1 MVVFAERRTLCLLVY
16 LNIMALSF
24 FSRSNSSSYA
34 KTGSDGVLSLPSARA
49 ILIASVGCM
58 MVLSLLMV
66 ASASIPFA
74 LSRGMTELYFFNNQ
88 LLYMCIGLFLAFL
101 PYKFVPLK
109 MLYQT
114 GTQFFLLMVTALL
127 LVITLFGTPINGSK
141 RWLSLGGFNF
151 QVAELAKLVVI
162 VFVADFVVRRSF
174 EVRNGW
180 DGFLRISLVIGL
192 LTFLLLL
199 QPDFGSLVVIVGTV
213 FAIFYIAGAPY
224 KQFIAL
230 GAVVSVLGV
239 LAVTLVQY
247 RLTRA
252 LSFLDPFDD
261 IQDTDYQLARSLIAF
276 GRGQFT
282 GVGYGESVQK
292 LSHLPEAHTDFLLA
306 ITGEEL
312 GFVGVTLIL
321 LLEALIIGSAM
332 RISYNALKR
341 RQMRMSYTA
350 FGIGIIFI
358 AQTIINAAMNMGAMP
373 TKGLTMPF
381 FSYGGSSM
389 LISLVMVALLL
400 KIYKES
406 PEIEK
411 SQCRHY

>member
-1 MVVFAERRTLCLLVY
+1 
-16 LNIMALSF
+16 MALSSF
-24 FSRSNSSSYA
+24 FRSSPQTKQTS
-34 KTGSDGVLSLPSARA
+34 GSDGVLSMPSARA
-49 ILIASVGCM
+49 ILLSSVGCM

-74 LSRGMTELYFFNNQ
+74 LSRGMTELYFFKNQ
-88 LLYMCIGLFLAFL
+88 LLYMTIGLIVAVI
-101 PYKFVPLK
+101 PYYGVSLRT
-109 MLYQT
+109 LYKT
-114 GTQFFLLMVTALL
+114 ETQFALLGITGLL
-127 LVITLFGTPINGSK
+127 LVATLFSTPINGSK
-141 RWLSLGGFNF
+141 RWLTVGGFNF
-151 QVAELAKLVVI
+151 QVAELAKLVMI
-162 VFVADFVVRRSF
+162 VFVSDFVVRRSF
-174 EVRNGW
+174 EVRNGL
-180 DGFLRISLVIGL
+180 DGFLRIMLVVALI
-192 LTFLLLL
+192 TILLLS
-199 QPDFGSLVVIVGTV
+199 QPDFGSFVVIIGTL

-224 KQFIAL
+224 KHFLAL
-230 GAVVSVLGV
+230 GAAAVGGAVLM
-239 LAVTLVQY
+239 VTTAEY
-247 RLTRA
+247 RLVRVM
-252 LSFLDPFDD
+252 SFLDPFDD
-261 IQDTDYQLARSLIAF
+261 VQDTDYQLARSLIAF

-312 GFVGVTLIL
+312 GFVGVTMILI
-321 LLEALIIGSAM
+321 LEALIIGSAM

-350 FGIGIIFI
+350 FGIAVVFI
-358 AQTIINAAMNMGAMP
+358 AQTIINAAMNMGAIP

-389 LISLVMVALLL
+389 LISLVMVAVLL

-411 SQCRHY
+411 SQCRYY

>member
-1 MVVFAERRTLCLLVY
+1 
-16 LNIMALSF
+16 MALSSLF
-24 FSRSNSSSYA
+24 RSSSQSRQPN
-34 KTGSDGVLSLPSARA
+34 GSDGVLSMPSARA
-49 ILIASVGCM
+49 ILLSSVGCIL
-58 MVLSLLMV
+58 VLSLLMV

-74 LSRGMTELYFFNNQ
+74 LSRGMTELKFFYNQ
-88 LLYMCIGLFLAFL
+88 LLYMGIGLAIAAVS
-101 PYKFVPLK
+101 YHVVSLK
-109 MLYQT
+109 RLYRT
-114 GTQFFLLMVTALL
+114 ETQFMLLAITGLL
-127 LVITLFGTPINGSK
+127 LVATLFSTPINGSK
-141 RWLSLGGFNF
+141 RWLTLAGFNF
-151 QVAELAKLVVI
+151 QVAELAKLVMI
-162 VFVADFVVRRSF
+162 IFVSDFVVRRSF

-180 DGFLRISLVIGL
+180 DGFLRIALVVGL
-192 LTFLLLL
+192 MTVLLLA
-199 QPDFGSLVVIVGTV
+199 QPDFGSFVVILGTV

-224 KQFIAL
+224 KQFLAL
-230 GAVVSVLGV
+230 GAVAVGGAVLMV
-239 LAVTLVQY
+239 ATVQY
-247 RLTRA
+247 RLVRVM
-252 LSFLDPFDD
+252 SFLDPFDD
-261 IQDTDYQLARSLIAF
+261 VQDTDYQLARSLIAF

-312 GFVGVTLIL
+312 GFVGVTMILI
-321 LLEALIIGSAM
+321 LEALIIGSAM

-350 FGIGIIFI
+350 FGIAVVFI
-358 AQTIINAAMNMGAMP
+358 AQTIINAAMNMGAIP

-389 LISLVMVALLL
+389 LISLVMVAVLL

-411 SQCRHY
+411 SQCRYY

>member
-1 MVVFAERRTLCLLVY
+1 
-16 LNIMALSF
+16 MALSSLF
-24 FSRSNSSSYA
+24 RSTPQSPQA
-34 KTGSDGVLSLPSARA
+34 TGSNGILSMPSARA
-49 ILIASVGCM
+49 TLLSSVGCM
-58 MVLSLLMV
+58 LVLSLLMV

-74 LSRGMTELYFFNNQ
+74 LSRGMTELHFFYNQ
-88 LLYMCIGLFLAFL
+88 LLYMGIGLFIAGIS
-101 PYKFVPLK
+101 YKAVSLK
-109 MLYQT
+109 RLYKT
-114 GTQFFLLMVTALL
+114 ETQFMLLAITGLL
-127 LVITLFGTPINGSK
+127 LFATLFSTPINGSK

-151 QVAELAKLVVI
+151 QVAELAKLVMI
-162 VFVADFVVRRSF
+162 IFVSDFVVRRSF

-180 DGFLRISLVIGL
+180 DGFLRIAIVVGL
-192 LTFLLLL
+192 ITVLLLA
-199 QPDFGSLVVIVGTV
+199 QPDFGSFVVIIGTV

-230 GAVVSVLGV
+230 GAVAVGGAVLMV
-239 LAVTLVQY
+239 ATVQY
-247 RLTRA
+247 RLVRVM
-252 LSFLDPFDD
+252 SFLDPFDD
-261 IQDTDYQLARSLIAF
+261 VQDTDYQLARSLIAF

-312 GFVGVTLIL
+312 GFVGVTMILI
-321 LLEALIIGSAM
+321 LEALIIGSAM

-350 FGIGIIFI
+350 FGIAVVFI
-358 AQTIINAAMNMGAMP
+358 AQTIINAAMNMGAIP

-389 LISLVMVALLL
+389 LISLVMVAVLL
-400 KIYKES
+400 KIHKES

-411 SQCRHY
+411 SQCRYY

>member
-1 MVVFAERRTLCLLVY
+1 
-16 LNIMALSF
+16 MALSSLF
-24 FSRSNSSSYA
+24 RSSFQSRQHN
-34 KTGSDGVLSLPSARA
+34 GSDGVLSMPSARA
-49 ILIASVGCM
+49 ILLSSVGCM
-58 MVLSLLMV
+58 LVLSLLMV

-74 LSRGMTELYFFNNQ
+74 LSRGMTELKFFYNQ
-88 LLYMCIGLFLAFL
+88 LLYMGIGLVIAAISYRIVSLKTL
-101 PYKFVPLK
+101 YK
-109 MLYQT
+109 T
-114 GTQFFLLMVTALL
+114 ETQFILLAITGALL
-127 LVITLFGTPINGSK
+127 FATLFSTPINGSK
-141 RWLSLGGFNF
+141 RWLTLAGFNF
-151 QVAELAKLVVI
+151 QVAELAKLVMI
-162 VFVADFVVRRSF
+162 IFVSDFVVRRSF

-180 DGFLRISLVIGL
+180 DGFLRIALVVGMI
-192 LTFLLLL
+192 TFLLLA
-199 QPDFGSLVVIVGTV
+199 QPDFGSFVVIIGMV

-230 GAVVSVLGV
+230 GAVAVGGAVLMV
-239 LAVTLVQY
+239 ATVQY
-247 RLTRA
+247 RLVRVM
-252 LSFLDPFDD
+252 SFLDPFDD
-261 IQDTDYQLARSLIAF
+261 VQDTDYQLARSLIAF

-312 GFVGVTLIL
+312 GFVGVTMILI
-321 LLEALIIGSAM
+321 LEALIIGSAM
-332 RISYNALKR
+332 RISYTALKR

-350 FGIGIIFI
+350 FGIAVVFI
-358 AQTIINAAMNMGAMP
+358 AQTIINAAMNMGAIP

-389 LISLVMVALLL
+389 LISLVMVAVLL

-411 SQCRHY
+411 SQCRYY

>member
-1 MVVFAERRTLCLLVY
+1 
-16 LNIMALSF
+16 MALSF

-34 KTGSDGVLSLPSARA
+34 KTSSDGVLSLPSARA
-49 ILIASVGCM
+49 ILLASVGCM
-58 MVLSLLMV
+58 LVLSLLMV

-74 LSRGMTELYFFNNQ
+74 LSRGMTELYFFKNQ

-114 GTQFFLLMVTALL
+114 GTQFFLLIVTALL
-127 LVITLFGTPINGSK
+127 LVATLFGTPINGSK
-141 RWLSLGGFNF
+141 RWLSLGVFNF

-162 VFVADFVVRRSF
+162 IFVADFVVRRSF

-180 DGFLRISLVIGL
+180 DGFLRISLVIGMM
-192 LTFLLLL
+192 TFLLLL

-230 GAVVSVLGV
+230 GAVVGVLGV

-312 GFVGVTLIL
+312 GFVGVTLVL

>member
-1 MVVFAERRTLCLLVY
+1 
-16 LNIMALSF
+16 
-24 FSRSNSSSYA
+24 
-34 KTGSDGVLSLPSARA
+34 VLSLPSARA

>member
-1 MVVFAERRTLCLLVY
+1 
-16 LNIMALSF
+16 MALSSLF
-24 FSRSNSSSYA
+24 RSSAQPRQSN
-34 KTGSDGVLSLPSARA
+34 GSDGILSMPSARA
-49 ILIASVGCM
+49 ILLSSVGCM
-58 MVLSLLMV
+58 LVLSLLMV

-74 LSRGMTELYFFNNQ
+74 LSRGLTELKFFYNQ
-88 LLYMCIGLFLAFL
+88 LLYMGIGLAIAAVSYHL
-101 PYKFVPLK
+101 VSLK
-109 MLYQT
+109 RLYRT
-114 GTQFFLLMVTALL
+114 ETQFMLLAITGLL
-127 LVITLFGTPINGSK
+127 LVATLFSTPINGSK
-141 RWLSLGGFNF
+141 RWLTLAGFNF
-151 QVAELAKLVVI
+151 QVAELAKLVMI
-162 VFVADFVVRRSF
+162 IFVSDFVVRRSF

-180 DGFLRISLVIGL
+180 DGFLRIALVVGL
-192 LTFLLLL
+192 MTVLLLA
-199 QPDFGSLVVIVGTV
+199 QPDFGSFVVILGTV

-230 GAVVSVLGV
+230 GAVAVGGAVLMV
-239 LAVTLVQY
+239 ATVQY
-247 RLTRA
+247 RLVRVM
-252 LSFLDPFDD
+252 SFLDPFDD
-261 IQDTDYQLARSLIAF
+261 VQDTDYQLARSLIAF
-276 GRGQFT
+276 GRGQFS

-312 GFVGVTLIL
+312 GFVGVTMILI
-321 LLEALIIGSAM
+321 LEALIIGSAM

-350 FGIGIIFI
+350 FGIAVVFI
-358 AQTIINAAMNMGAMP
+358 AQTIINAAMNMGAIP

-389 LISLVMVALLL
+389 LISLVMVAVLL

-411 SQCRHY
+411 SQCRYY

>member
-1 MVVFAERRTLCLLVY
+1 
-16 LNIMALSF
+16 MALSF
-24 FSRSNSSSYA
+24 FNKSTSS
-34 KTGSDGVLSLPSARA
+34 KLNTRSDGVLSLPSVRS
-49 ILIASVGCM
+49 ILLSIVGCM

-74 LSRGMTELYFFNNQ
+74 LSRGMTELHFFNRQ
-88 LLYMCIGLFLAFL
+88 LLYMGVGLFAAALAYYL
-101 PYKFVPLK
+101 VPLK
-109 MLYQT
+109 TLYQT
-114 GTQFFLLMVTALL
+114 GTQFILLGITALL
-127 LVITLFGTPINGSK
+127 LIATLFGTPINGSK
-141 RWLSLGGFNF
+141 RWLNLIFINF
-151 QVAELAKLVVI
+151 QVAELAKLVII
-162 VFVADFVVRRSF
+162 VFVSDFVVRRSF

-180 DGFLRISLVIGL
+180 DGFLRISLVIGMMTL
-192 LTFLLLL
+192 LLLL

-224 KQFIAL
+224 KQFLAL
-230 GAVVSVLGV
+230 GAVVGGLGV
-239 LAVTLVQY
+239 LAVTLVEY

-312 GFVGVTLIL
+312 GFVGVTMIL

-350 FGIGIIFI
+350 FGIGVIFI
-358 AQTIINAAMNMGAMP
+358 AQTIINAAMNMCVMP

-411 SQCRHY
+411 SQCRYY

>member
-1 MVVFAERRTLCLLVY
+1 
-16 LNIMALSF
+16 MALSF
-24 FSRSNSSSYA
+24 FNKSTSS
-34 KTGSDGVLSLPSARA
+34 KLNTRSDGVLSLPSVRS
-49 ILIASVGCM
+49 ILLSSVGCM

-74 LSRGMTELYFFNNQ
+74 LSRGMTELHFFNRQ
-88 LLYMCIGLFLAFL
+88 LLYMGVGLFAAALAYYL
-101 PYKFVPLK
+101 VPLK
-109 MLYQT
+109 TLYQT
-114 GTQFFLLMVTALL
+114 GTQFILLGITALL
-127 LVITLFGTPINGSK
+127 LIATLFGTPINGSK
-141 RWLSLGGFNF
+141 RWLNLVFINF
-151 QVAELAKLVVI
+151 QVAELAKLVII
-162 VFVADFVVRRSF
+162 VFVSDFVVRRSF

-180 DGFLRISLVIGL
+180 DGFLRISLVIGMMTL
-192 LTFLLLL
+192 LLLL

-224 KQFIAL
+224 KQFLAL
-230 GAVVSVLGV
+230 GAVVGGLGV
-239 LAVTLVQY
+239 LAVTLVEY

-312 GFVGVTLIL
+312 GFVGVTMIL

-350 FGIGIIFI
+350 FGIGVIFI

-389 LISLVMVALLL
+389 LISLIMVALLL

-411 SQCRHY
+411 SQCRYY

>member
-1 MVVFAERRTLCLLVY
+1 
-16 LNIMALSF
+16 MALSF
-24 FSRSNSSSYA
+24 LSRFSRSPQPA
-34 KTGSDGVLSLPSARA
+34 TGLGSRLYLPSARA
-49 ILIASVGCM
+49 TLLASVGGM
-58 MVLSLLMV
+58 LVLSLLMV

-74 LSRGMTELYFFNNQ
+74 VSRGMTELHFFNRQ
-88 LLYMCIGLFLAFL
+88 LLYIVIGLVISALSYFLI
-101 PYKFVPLK
+101 PLRI
-109 MLYQT
+109 LYQT
-114 GTQFFLLMVTALL
+114 TTQFVLLGITGLL
-127 LVITLFGTPINGSK
+127 LIAALFGTPINGSK
-141 RWLSLGGFNF
+141 RWINLGLINF
-151 QVAELAKLVVI
+151 QVAELAKMVII

-180 DGFLRISLVIGL
+180 DGFLRISLVIGI
-192 LTFLLLL
+192 LTMLLLL

-230 GAVVSVLGV
+230 GAVVVV
-239 LAVTLVQY
+239 FAVMAVAFVQY

-276 GRGQFT
+276 GRGEFT

-312 GFVGVTLIL
+312 GFIGVASIL
-321 LLEALIIGSAM
+321 LLETLIIAAAM

-358 AQTIINAAMNMGAMP
+358 AQTVINAGMNMGALP

-381 FSYGGSSM
+381 FSYGGSS
-389 LISLVMVALLL
+389 LVISLIMVAILL

-406 PEIEK
+406 PRIEK
-411 SQCRHY
+411 SYCRYY

>member
-1 MVVFAERRTLCLLVY
+1 MVVFNECRIFCLLVY
-16 LNIMALSF
+16 LNLMALSL
-24 FSRSNSSSYA
+24 FSRTNSNSHDN
-34 KTGSDGVLSLPSARA
+34 TNNNGVLSLPSARA
-49 ILIASVGCM
+49 ILLSSVGCM

-74 LSRGMTELYFFNNQ
+74 LSRGLTELYFFKNQ
-88 LLYMCIGLFLAFL
+88 LLYMGIGLAAAITS
-101 PYKFVPLK
+101 YKMIPLK
-109 MLYQT
+109 LLYQT
-114 GTQFFLLMVTALL
+114 GTQFFLLAMTALL
-127 LVITLFGTPINGSK
+127 LVATLFGTPINGSK
-141 RWLSLGGFNF
+141 RWLDLIIFNF

-230 GAVVSVLGV
+230 GAVVGVLGV

-312 GFVGVTLIL
+312 GFVGVTMVL

-389 LISLVMVALLL
+389 LISLIMVALLL

>member
-1 MVVFAERRTLCLLVY
+1 M
-16 LNIMALSF
+16 
-24 FSRSNSSSYA
+24 
-34 KTGSDGVLSLPSARA
+34 PSARA
-49 ILIASVGCM
+49 ILLSSVGCM
-58 MVLSLLMV
+58 LVLSLLMV

-74 LSRGMTELYFFNNQ
+74 LSRGMTELHFFYNQ
-88 LLYMCIGLFLAFL
+88 LLYMSIGLAVAALSYRVVSL
-101 PYKFVPLK
+101 KTLYK
-109 MLYQT
+109 T
-114 GTQFFLLMVTALL
+114 ETQFILLAITGALL
-127 LVITLFGTPINGSK
+127 FATLFSTPINGSK

-151 QVAELAKLVVI
+151 QVAELAKLVMI
-162 VFVADFVVRRSF
+162 IFVSDFVVRRSF

-180 DGFLRISLVIGL
+180 DGFLRIALVVGMI
-192 LTFLLLL
+192 TFLLLA
-199 QPDFGSLVVIVGTV
+199 QPDFGSFVVIIGMV

-230 GAVVSVLGV
+230 GAVAVGGAVLMV
-239 LAVTLVQY
+239 ATVQY
-247 RLTRA
+247 RLVRVM
-252 LSFLDPFDD
+252 SFLDPFDD
-261 IQDTDYQLARSLIAF
+261 VQDTDYQLARSLIAF

-312 GFVGVTLIL
+312 GFVGVTMILI
-321 LLEALIIGSAM
+321 LEALIIGSAM

-350 FGIGIIFI
+350 FGIAVVFI
-358 AQTIINAAMNMGAMP
+358 AQTIINAAMNMGAIP

-389 LISLVMVALLL
+389 LISLVMVAVLL

-411 SQCRHY
+411 SQCRYY

>member
-1 MVVFAERRTLCLLVY
+1 
-16 LNIMALSF
+16 MALSSLF
-24 FSRSNSSSYA
+24 RSSPQSQQAS
-34 KTGSDGVLSLPSARA
+34 GSDGILSMPSARA
-49 ILIASVGCM
+49 ILLASVGCM
-58 MVLSLLMV
+58 LVLSLLMV

-74 LSRGMTELYFFNNQ
+74 LSRGMTELYFFRNQ
-88 LLYMCIGLFLAFL
+88 LLYMGIGLIAAAF
-101 PYKFVPLK
+101 PYYLVSLRT
-109 MLYQT
+109 LYKT
-114 GTQFFLLMVTALL
+114 ETQFLL
-127 LVITLFGTPINGSK
+127 LAITGGLLVLTLFGTPINGSK
-141 RWLSLGGFNF
+141 RWLNLGFLNF
-151 QVAELAKLVVI
+151 QVAELAKLVMI
-162 VFVADFVVRRSF
+162 VFVSDFVVRRSF

-180 DGFLRISLVIGL
+180 DGFLRIFLVVGMITL
-192 LTFLLLL
+192 LLLL

-224 KQFIAL
+224 KQFLAL
-230 GAVVSVLGV
+230 GGLVAGLAV

-247 RLTRA
+247 RLVRVM
-252 LSFLDPFDD
+252 SFLDPFDD
-261 IQDTDYQLARSLIAF
+261 VQDTDYQLARSLIAF

-312 GFVGVTLIL
+312 GFVGVAVVL

-350 FGIGIIFI
+350 FGIGVVFI
-358 AQTIINAAMNMGAMP
+358 AQTIINAAMNMGAIP

-411 SQCRHY
+411 SQCRYY

>member
-1 MVVFAERRTLCLLVY
+1 
-16 LNIMALSF
+16 MALSF
-24 FSRSNSSSYA
+24 LSRLSKKSDPA
-34 KTGSDGVLSLPSARA
+34 TGSDSVLSLPSARA
-49 ILIASVGCM
+49 TLLAGVGCM

-74 LSRGMTELYFFNNQ
+74 LSRGMTELYFFEHQ
-88 LLYMCIGLFLAFL
+88 LLYMGIGLLVAL
-101 PYKFVPLK
+101 IPYYLVPLK
-109 MLYQT
+109 TLYQT
-114 GTQFFLLMVTALL
+114 GTQFLL
-127 LVITLFGTPINGSK
+127 LGLTGVLLTATLFGTPINGSK
-141 RWLSLGGFNF
+141 RWLNLGMINF

-192 LTFLLLL
+192 LTLLLLL

-224 KQFIAL
+224 KQFVAL
-230 GAVVSVLGV
+230 GAVVCALAV

-247 RLTRA
+247 RLTRV
-252 LSFLDPFDD
+252 LSFIDPFDD

-282 GVGYGESVQK
+282 GVGYGESIQK

-312 GFVGVTLIL
+312 GFVGVTMIL
-321 LLEALIIGSAM
+321 LFEALIIGSAM

-341 RQMRMSYTA
+341 QQMRMSYTA
-350 FGIGIIFI
+350 FGIGVVFI

-406 PEIEK
+406 PLIK
-411 SQCRHY
+411 PNQCRYY

>member
-1 MVVFAERRTLCLLVY
+1 MVVFNERCIFCLLVY

-24 FSRSNSSSYA
+24 FNRSNSHSSA
-34 KTGSDGVLSLPSARA
+34 QANSDGVLSLPSSRA
-49 ILIASVGCM
+49 ILLASVACM

-88 LLYMCIGLFLAFL
+88 LTYMAIGLFVAFL

-114 GTQFFLLMVTALL
+114 GTKFILLAVTALL
-127 LVITLFGTPINGSK
+127 LIATLFGTPINGSK
-141 RWLSLGGFNF
+141 RWLNLGVLNF

-180 DGFLRISLVIGL
+180 DGFLRISLVIGMM
-192 LTFLLLL
+192 TFLLLL

-230 GAVVSVLGV
+230 GAVVGVLGV

-312 GFVGVTLIL
+312 GFVGVTMVL

>member
-1 MVVFAERRTLCLLVY
+1 VAFNKRRVFCLLVY
-16 LNIMALSF
+16 LKIMALSF
-24 FSRSNSSSYA
+24 LSRSSQKSQPA
-34 KTGSDGVLSLPSARA
+34 TGSDGVLSLPSARA
-49 ILIASVGCM
+49 ILLASVGCM

-74 LSRGMTELYFFNNQ
+74 LSRGMTELHFFNRQ
-88 LLYMCIGLFLAFL
+88 LLYMGIGLLVAII
-101 PYKFVPLK
+101 PYYAVSLK
-109 MLYQT
+109 TLYQT
-114 GTQFFLLMVTALL
+114 KTQFLLLGVTGLL
-127 LVITLFGTPINGSK
+127 LVAALVFGTPINGSK
-141 RWLSLGGFNF
+141 RWINLGFLNF

-162 VFVADFVVRRSF
+162 IFVADFVVRRSF

-180 DGFLRISLVIGL
+180 DGFIRISVVMGI
-192 LTFLLLL
+192 LTVLLLN
-199 QPDFGSLVVIVGTV
+199 QPDFGSLVVILGTV
-213 FAIFYIAGAPY
+213 FAIFYIAGTPY
-224 KQFIAL
+224 KQVLGL
-230 GAVVSVLGV
+230 GAVI
-239 LAVTLVQY
+239 LALAIPGIVLVQY

-312 GFVGVTLIL
+312 GFVGVLMIL

-332 RISYNALKR
+332 RISYTALKR

-350 FGIGIIFI
+350 FGIGVIFI
-358 AQTIINAAMNMGAMP
+358 AQTIINAGMNMGAMP

-406 PEIEK
+406 TEIEK
-411 SQCRHY
+411 SQCRYY

>member
-1 MVVFAERRTLCLLVY
+1 
-16 LNIMALSF
+16 MALSF
-24 FSRSNSSSYA
+24 LNKSSSSQSA
-34 KTGSDGVLSLPSARA
+34 TGSDGVLSLPSVQAT
-49 ILIASVGCM
+49 LLSSVGCM

-74 LSRGMTELYFFNNQ
+74 LSRGMTELHFFDRQ
-88 LLYMCIGLFLAFL
+88 LLYMGVGLFVAALA
-101 PYKFVPLK
+101 YAFVPLK
-109 MLYQT
+109 TLYQT
-114 GTQFFLLMVTALL
+114 GTQFILLGITALL
-127 LVITLFGTPINGSK
+127 LIATLFGTPINGSK
-141 RWLSLGGFNF
+141 RWLNLVVINF

-162 VFVADFVVRRSF
+162 VFVSDFVVRRSF

-180 DGFLRISLVIGL
+180 DGFLRISLVVGM
-192 LTFLLLL
+192 LTLLLLL

-224 KQFIAL
+224 KQFLAL
-230 GAVVSVLGV
+230 GSVVGALGV
-239 LAVTLVQY
+239 LAVTLVEY

-312 GFVGVTLIL
+312 GFVGVTMIL
-321 LLEALIIGSAM
+321 LLEAVIIGSAM

-350 FGIGIIFI
+350 FGIGVIFI

-400 KIYKES
+400 KISKES

-411 SQCRHY
+411 SQCRYF

>member
-1 MVVFAERRTLCLLVY
+1 M
-16 LNIMALSF
+16 
-24 FSRSNSSSYA
+24 
-34 KTGSDGVLSLPSARA
+34 PSARA
-49 ILIASVGCM
+49 ILLSSVGCIL
-58 MVLSLLMV
+58 VLSLLMV

-74 LSRGMTELYFFNNQ
+74 LSRGMTELKFFYNQ
-88 LLYMCIGLFLAFL
+88 LLYMGIGLVIAAVSYRVVSLKTL
-101 PYKFVPLK
+101 YK
-109 MLYQT
+109 T
-114 GTQFFLLMVTALL
+114 ETQFILLAITGVLL
-127 LVITLFGTPINGSK
+127 FATLFSTPINGSK
-141 RWLSLGGFNF
+141 RWLTLGGFNF
-151 QVAELAKLVVI
+151 QVAELAKLVMI
-162 VFVADFVVRRSF
+162 IFVSDFVVRRSF

-180 DGFLRISLVIGL
+180 DGFLRIALVVGMI
-192 LTFLLLL
+192 TFLLLA
-199 QPDFGSLVVIVGTV
+199 QPDFGSFVVIIGMV

-230 GAVVSVLGV
+230 GAVAVGGAVLMV
-239 LAVTLVQY
+239 ATVQY
-247 RLTRA
+247 RLVRVM
-252 LSFLDPFDD
+252 SFLDPFDD
-261 IQDTDYQLARSLIAF
+261 VQDTDYQLARSLIAF

-312 GFVGVTLIL
+312 GFVGVTMILI
-321 LLEALIIGSAM
+321 LEALIIGSAM
-332 RISYNALKR
+332 RISYTALKR

-350 FGIGIIFI
+350 FGIAVVFI
-358 AQTIINAAMNMGAMP
+358 AQTIINAAMNMGAIP

-389 LISLVMVALLL
+389 LISLVMVAVLL

-411 SQCRHY
+411 SQCRYY

>member
-1 MVVFAERRTLCLLVY
+1 
-16 LNIMALSF
+16 MALSSF
-24 FSRSNSSSYA
+24 FRSNSQSPRA
-34 KTGSDGVLSLPSARA
+34 TGSDGVLSMPSARA
-49 ILIASVGCM
+49 ILLASVGCM
-58 MVLSLLMV
+58 LVLSLLMV

-74 LSRGMTELYFFNNQ
+74 LSRGMSELHFFYNQ
-88 LLYMCIGLFLAFL
+88 LLYMAIGLVIAGIS
-101 PYKFVPLK
+101 YKAVTLK
-109 MLYQT
+109 RLYKT
-114 GTQFFLLMVTALL
+114 ETQFMLLAITGLL
-127 LVITLFGTPINGSK
+127 LFATLFSTPINGSK
-141 RWLSLGGFNF
+141 RWLTLGSFNF
-151 QVAELAKLVVI
+151 QVAELAKLVMI
-162 VFVADFVVRRSF
+162 IFVSDFVVRRSF

-180 DGFLRISLVIGL
+180 DGFLRIAIVV
-192 LTFLLLL
+192 LLLA
-199 QPDFGSLVVIVGTV
+199 QPDFGSFVVIIGTV

-230 GAVVSVLGV
+230 GAVAVGGAVLMV
-239 LAVTLVQY
+239 ATVQY
-247 RLTRA
+247 RLVRVM
-252 LSFLDPFDD
+252 SFLDPFDD
-261 IQDTDYQLARSLIAF
+261 VQDTDYQLARSLIAF

-312 GFVGVTLIL
+312 GFVGVTMILIF
-321 LLEALIIGSAM
+321 EALIIGSAM

-350 FGIGIIFI
+350 FGIAVAFI
-358 AQTIINAAMNMGAMP
+358 VQTIINAAMNMGAIP

-389 LISLVMVALLL
+389 LISLVMVAVLLR
-400 KIYKES
+400 IYKES

-411 SQCRHY
+411 SQCRYY

>member
-1 MVVFAERRTLCLLVY
+1 
-16 LNIMALSF
+16 MALSSF
-24 FSRSNSSSYA
+24 FRSNSQSPRA
-34 KTGSDGVLSLPSARA
+34 TGSDGVLSMPSARA
-49 ILIASVGCM
+49 ILLASVGCM
-58 MVLSLLMV
+58 LVLSLLMV

-74 LSRGMTELYFFNNQ
+74 LSRGMSELHFFYNQ
-88 LLYMCIGLFLAFL
+88 LLYMAIGLVIAGIS
-101 PYKFVPLK
+101 YKAVTLK
-109 MLYQT
+109 RLYKT
-114 GTQFFLLMVTALL
+114 ETQFMLLAITGLL
-127 LVITLFGTPINGSK
+127 LFATLFSTPINGSK
-141 RWLSLGGFNF
+141 RWLTLGGFNF
-151 QVAELAKLVVI
+151 QVAELAKLVMI
-162 VFVADFVVRRSF
+162 IFVSDFVVRRSF

-180 DGFLRISLVIGL
+180 DGFLRIAIVVGL
-192 LTFLLLL
+192 ITVLLLA
-199 QPDFGSLVVIVGTV
+199 QPDFGSFVVIIGTV

-230 GAVVSVLGV
+230 GAVAVGGAVLMV
-239 LAVTLVQY
+239 ATVQY
-247 RLTRA
+247 RLVRVM
-252 LSFLDPFDD
+252 SFLDPFDD
-261 IQDTDYQLARSLIAF
+261 VQDTDYQLARSLIAF

-312 GFVGVTLIL
+312 GFVGVTMILIF
-321 LLEALIIGSAM
+321 EALIIGSAM

-350 FGIGIIFI
+350 FGIAVVFI
-358 AQTIINAAMNMGAMP
+358 AQTIINAAMNMGAIP

-389 LISLVMVALLL
+389 LISLVMIAVLLR
-400 KIYKES
+400 IYKES

-411 SQCRHY
+411 SQCRYY

>member
-1 MVVFAERRTLCLLVY
+1 
-16 LNIMALSF
+16 MALSSF
-24 FSRSNSSSYA
+24 FRSSPQTKQTS
-34 KTGSDGVLSLPSARA
+34 GSDGVLSMPSARA
-49 ILIASVGCM
+49 ILLSSVGCM

-74 LSRGMTELYFFNNQ
+74 LSRGMTELYFFKNQ
-88 LLYMCIGLFLAFL
+88 LLYMTIGLIVAVI
-101 PYKFVPLK
+101 PYYSVSLRT
-109 MLYQT
+109 LYKT
-114 GTQFFLLMVTALL
+114 ETQFALLGITGLL
-127 LVITLFGTPINGSK
+127 LVATLFSTPINGSK
-141 RWLSLGGFNF
+141 RWLTVGGFNF
-151 QVAELAKLVVI
+151 QVAELAKLVMI
-162 VFVADFVVRRSF
+162 VFVSDFVVRRSF
-174 EVRNGW
+174 EVRNGL
-180 DGFLRISLVIGL
+180 DGFLRIMLVVALI
-192 LTFLLLL
+192 TILLLS
-199 QPDFGSLVVIVGTV
+199 QPDFGSFVVIIGTL
-213 FAIFYIAGAPY
+213 FAIFLYRWGTLALLS
-224 KQFIAL
+224 L
-230 GAVVSVLGV
+230 GAAAVGGAVLM
-239 LAVTLVQY
+239 VTTAEY
-247 RLTRA
+247 RLVRVM
-252 LSFLDPFDD
+252 SFMDPFDD
-261 IQDTDYQLARSLIAF
+261 VQDTDYQLARSLIAF

-312 GFVGVTLIL
+312 GFVGVSMVLI
-321 LLEALIIGSAM
+321 LEALIIGSAM

-350 FGIGIIFI
+350 FGIGVVFI
-358 AQTIINAAMNMGAMP
+358 AQTIINAAMNMGAIP

-411 SQCRHY
+411 SQCRYY

>member
-1 MVVFAERRTLCLLVY
+1 
-16 LNIMALSF
+16 MALSF
-24 FSRSNSSSYA
+24 LSRSSRQSQPA
-34 KTGSDGVLSLPSARA
+34 TGSDGVLSMPSARA
-49 ILIASVGCM
+49 ILLSSVGCM
-58 MVLSLLMV
+58 LVLSLLMV

-74 LSRGMTELYFFNNQ
+74 LSRGMSELYFFEHQ
-88 LLYMCIGLFLAFL
+88 LMYMGIGLFVAAI
-101 PYKFVPLK
+101 PYYFVPLRT
-109 MLYQT
+109 LYKT
-114 GTQFFLLMVTALL
+114 ETQFMLLAATGGLLFLTLL
-127 LVITLFGTPINGSK
+127 GTPINGSK
-141 RWLSLGGFNF
+141 RWLELGFLNF
-151 QVAELAKLVVI
+151 QVAELAKLVMI

-180 DGFLRISLVIGL
+180 DGFLRIFLVVGMI
-192 LTFLLLL
+192 TMLLLL

-213 FAIFYIAGAPY
+213 FAMFYIAGAPY
-224 KQFIAL
+224 KQFLAL
-230 GAVVSVLGV
+230 GVLVVGLAV
-239 LAVTLVQY
+239 LAVTMVQY

-252 LSFLDPFDD
+252 LSFIDPFDD
-261 IQDTDYQLARSLIAF
+261 VQDTDYQLARSLIAF
-276 GRGQFT
+276 GRGEFT

-312 GFVGVTLIL
+312 GFVGVTMVL

-350 FGIGIIFI
+350 FGIGIVFI
-358 AQTIINAAMNMGAMP
+358 AQTIINAAMNMGAIP

-411 SQCRHY
+411 SQGRYY

>member
-1 MVVFAERRTLCLLVY
+1 
-16 LNIMALSF
+16 MALSSLF
-24 FSRSNSSSYA
+24 RSNSQSPQA
-34 KTGSDGVLSLPSARA
+34 TGSDGILSMPSARA
-49 ILIASVGCM
+49 ILLSSVGCM
-58 MVLSLLMV
+58 LVLSLLMV

-74 LSRGMTELYFFNNQ
+74 LSRGMSELNFFYNQ
-88 LLYMCIGLFLAFL
+88 LLYMGIGLFIAGFS
-101 PYKFVPLK
+101 YKLVSLK
-109 MLYQT
+109 RLYRT
-114 GTQFFLLMVTALL
+114 ETQFMLLAITGLL
-127 LVITLFGTPINGSK
+127 LFATLFSTPINGSK
-141 RWLSLGGFNF
+141 RWLTLGGFNF
-151 QVAELAKLVVI
+151 QVAELAKLVMI
-162 VFVADFVVRRSF
+162 IFVSDFVVRRSF

-180 DGFLRISLVIGL
+180 DGFLRIAIVVGL
-192 LTFLLLL
+192 ITVLLLA
-199 QPDFGSLVVIVGTV
+199 QPDFGSFVVIIGTV

-230 GAVVSVLGV
+230 GAVAVGGAVLMV
-239 LAVTLVQY
+239 ATVQY
-247 RLTRA
+247 RLVRVM
-252 LSFLDPFDD
+252 SFLDPFDD
-261 IQDTDYQLARSLIAF
+261 VQDTDYQLARSLIAF

-312 GFVGVTLIL
+312 GFVGVTMILI
-321 LLEALIIGSAM
+321 LEALIIGSAM

-350 FGIGIIFI
+350 FGIAVVFI
-358 AQTIINAAMNMGAMP
+358 AQTIINAAMNMGAIP

-389 LISLVMVALLL
+389 LISLVMVAVLL

-411 SQCRHY
+411 SQCRYY